1 MVVRVLLLAMH
12 TQAHAESV
20 PTPHPVRRA
29 WCCVCVCVSMSSQS
43 TLPLRRRA
51 DKRYMFYWPVTE
63 DVAPGY
69 FTVIKQPMDLHTIYQ
84 RLQVRL
90 AGGTAAANT
99 TAPATPNAKAAG
111 KGKGK
116 GKADATVPSLDHVQ
130 FRQMFEQICANALT
144 FNSPQV
150 RVMCTPF
157 AWKRRPLTSVSWDV
171 STRCRTS
178 IGRRRSDS

>member
-1 MVVRVLLLAMH
+1 
-12 TQAHAESV
+12 
-20 PTPHPVRRA
+20 
-29 WCCVCVCVSMSSQS
+29 
-43 TLPLRRRA
+43 
-51 DKRYMFYWPVTE
+51 MFYWPVTE

-157 AWKRRPLTSVSWDV
+157 AWKRRPPLTSVSWDV
-171 STRCRTS
+171 YTRCRTS